1 MKRTA
6 TLAFSK
12 HARGAASGRAKHARG
27 AASGRAKHA
36 RGAASG
42 RAKVQSERLGSA
54 DIKATLC
61 PGEN

>member
-6 TLAFSK
+6 MLAFSK
-12 HARGAASGRAKHARG
+12 D
-27 AASGRAKHA
+27 A

-42 RAKVQSERLGSA
+42 RAKVESERLGSA
-54 DIKATLC
+54 DVKAKLC